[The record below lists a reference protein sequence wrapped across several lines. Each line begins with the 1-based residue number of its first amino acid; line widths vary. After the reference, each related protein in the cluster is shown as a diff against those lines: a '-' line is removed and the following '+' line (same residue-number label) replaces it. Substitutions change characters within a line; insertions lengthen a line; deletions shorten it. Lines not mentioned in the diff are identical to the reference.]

1 MSSRVTSTASIN
13 AACAASWVGVG
24 NCAASACPALTRNLP
39 WRVHAGAR
47 HAPTSLDDPGPL
59 LTPVAAAALHDR
71 PEGMAWF
78 ATPAPSGTGVI
89 ARAHTEAH
97 DGGRLLPGHLAA
109 SDLVELQAMVPPG
122 LTFDPTLTVES
133 PPGCLGWWWD

>member
-1 MSSRVTSTASIN
+1 MHP
-13 AACAASWVGVG
+13 
-24 NCAASACPALTRNLP
+24 PAL
-39 WRVHAGAR
+39 
-47 HAPTSLDDPGPL
+47 TSLDDPGPL

-71 PEGMAWF
+71 PENMAWF

-109 SDLVELQAMVPPG
+109 GDLAGLHVLMPPG
-122 LTFDPTLTVES
+122 LAFHSAPEGGPL
-133 PPGCLGWWWD
+133 PGCLGWWWG